1 MLEKGGK
8 QVHNPNM
15 DAKVKQREAKLF
27 VSCRYRW
34 NHHFRWLVGVQK

>member
-15 DAKVKQREAKLF
+15 DAMVKQREAKLF
-27 VSCRYRW
+27 VSCDPDADTKAIEAQ
-34 NHHFRWLVGVQK
+34 L